1 MTHAYDAIIIGTG
14 QAGPPLAQDLAAQGQ
29 RVAIAE
35 GYRFGGSCV
44 NYGCTPSKTL
54 IASAHAAHLARRGG
68 DFGFDVGHVEIDFG
82 RVSERVIGSIERGS
96 SRLEQRLRDNERITV
111 YSDYARFEGRDG
123 DDYLISVGDARLR
136 APRVFVNTGTRAR
149 LPQIEGFE
157 RTPWLT
163 SEGLLRLTEL
173 PEHLLILGGNYIG
186 VEMGQAFRRLG
197 GRVTIIEQ
205 SDSLMRREDEDIRQI
220 VHEFMQGEGVEIL
233 TSAKAVKAEP
243 AADGGVRLFVQRKGE
258 DEPRELTGS
267 HWLIAIGR
275 VPNSDQLN
283 LDAVGIDTDDAG
295 HIIVDEH
302 LQTTAPNVYALGDVN
317 GKGAFTHTSYHD
329 YEIVRDNLLHGRDRT
344 WTERVMTYAL
354 YTDPPLGR
362 VGMSERE
369 ARESGKNVLMATQ
382 PMRGV
387 SRAIEQAE
395 TTGLSKLLVD
405 ADSGQFLGAAVLGF
419 HGDDVVQIFNFY
431 MATGQPYQ
439 PLMEALPIHPTIA
452 EYLPFMLHSLK
463 PLK

>member
-14 QAGPPLAQDLAAQGQ
+14 QAGPPLAHDLTAQGQ
-29 RVAIAE
+29 RVAVAE

-54 IASAHAAHLARRGG
+54 IASAHAAHLARRGD
-68 DFGFDVGHVEIDFG
+68 DFGFDIGGMQIDFG

-96 SRLEQRLRDNERITV
+96 SRLERRLRENERVTV
-111 YSDYARFEGRDG
+111 YSDYARFEGREG
-123 DDYLISVGDARLR
+123 DDYLVTVGAARLR
-136 APRVFVNTGTRAR
+136 APRVFINTGTRAR
-149 LPQIEGFE
+149 LPAIEGLE

-173 PEHLLILGGNYIG
+173 PEHLLILGGSYIG

-197 GRVTIIEQ
+197 SRVTIIEQ
-205 SDSLMRREDEDIRQI
+205 SETLVRREDEDIRQI
-220 VHEFMQGEGVEIL
+220 VHELLRAEGVEIL
-233 TSAKAVKAEP
+233 TGAKVVQAEP
-243 AADGGVRLFVQRKGE
+243 AEEGGVRLFVQHS
-258 DEPRELTGS
+258 DEPEPRALSGS

-275 VPNSDQLN
+275 VPNSDRLN
-283 LDAVGIDTDDAG
+283 LESVAISTDDAG
-295 HIIVDEH
+295 HIVVDEH

-344 WTERVMTYAL
+344 WTERVTTYAL

-369 ARESGKNVLMATQ
+369 ARASDRKVLMATQ
-382 PMRGV
+382 PMGGV
-387 SRAIEQAE
+387 SRAIEQAQ
-395 TTGLSKLLVD
+395 TTGLIKLLVD
-405 ADSGQFLGAAVLGF
+405 ADSGRFLGAAVLGF
-419 HGDDVVQIFNFY
+419 RGDDVVQVFNFY
-431 MATGQPYQ
+431 MATGQPFQ

-452 EYLPFMLHSLK
+452 EFLPFMLRSLR
-463 PLK
+463 PLD